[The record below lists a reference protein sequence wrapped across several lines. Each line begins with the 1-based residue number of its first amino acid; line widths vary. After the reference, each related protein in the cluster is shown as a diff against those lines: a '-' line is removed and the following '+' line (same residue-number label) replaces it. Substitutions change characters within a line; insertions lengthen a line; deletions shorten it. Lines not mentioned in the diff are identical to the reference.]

1 MHFPFR
7 FTGEISRGLTAKTCE
22 PFVNRT
28 RARQGR
34 RDMNSLLRFAS
45 FLAPGPFILD
55 EELPSADTAT
65 TEGRTNPPSTSPLL
79 SSRLQRATGVG
90 RRTMANAIQVPLS
103 VTPEAVL
110 EMVHGMER
118 AHPSH
123 RLVISSPT
131 GDFILDPIHYT
142 FGSLG
147 SRTTP
152 PVHDPRAHT
161 RHIAPTLHKL
171 STASVA
177 APLTLTSAY

>member
-1 MHFPFR
+1 
-7 FTGEISRGLTAKTCE
+7 
-22 PFVNRT
+22 
-28 RARQGR
+28 
-34 RDMNSLLRFAS
+34 MNSLLRFAS

-79 SSRLQRATGVG
+79 SSPSTGVG

-131 GDFILDPIHYT
+131 GDFILDPIHYVR
-142 FGSLG
+142 L
-147 SRTTP
+147 
-152 PVHDPRAHT
+152 
-161 RHIAPTLHKL
+161 IAWL
-171 STASVA
+171 AYYA
-177 APLTLTSAY
+177 AGA

>member
-1 MHFPFR
+1 MHFP
-7 FTGEISRGLTAKTCE
+7 FTGEISSGANRKKRVKTVPE
-22 PFVNRT
+22 R
-28 RARQGR
+28 RRR

-79 SSRLQRATGVG
+79 SSPSTGVG
-90 RRTMANAIQVPLS
+90 RRTMANAIQVQVPLS

-118 AHPSH
+118 AHPSR

-131 GDFILDPIHYT
+131 GDFILDPIHYVR
-142 FGSLG
+142 FAWL
-147 SRTTP
+147 
-152 PVHDPRAHT
+152 AYY
-161 RHIAPTLHKL
+161 
-171 STASVA
+171 A
-177 APLTLTSAY
+177 AGA

>member
-1 MHFPFR
+1 
-7 FTGEISRGLTAKTCE
+7 
-22 PFVNRT
+22 
-28 RARQGR
+28 
-34 RDMNSLLRFAS
+34 MNSLLRFAS

-79 SSRLQRATGVG
+79 SSRLQRAGVG

-131 GDFILDPIHYT
+131 GDFILDPIHYVR
-142 FGSLG
+142 FAWLALG